1 MSYVYVVEPFAVLG
15 VLEPILSQSFPFRI
29 RLKYH
34 EEKVSKSVVPKTSRS
49 THSKNTIARCETG
62 KSNSVDTSLIEYGRR
77 VADTCSH
84 GKRISET
91 YRVMVEEPE
100 LYLL

>member
-34 EEKVSKSVVPKTSRS
+34 EEKVGCAKDISKYSLEEHHRS
-49 THSKNTIARCETG
+49 
-62 KSNSVDTSLIEYGRR
+62 L
-77 VADTCSH
+77 
-84 GKRISET
+84 
-91 YRVMVEEPE
+91 
-100 LYLL
+100 